1 MSRKNLKVLMV
12 AIVLIPIALTA
23 YLAKTLY
30 ERQGVPE
37 AVESLAKQLFKS
49 KEEERQATEQVRE
62 LEKKAEEL
70 KTAYDSLLA
79 ELQGEVDSKDVRI
92 RRFREKIEINFVD
105 KVLFVSGS
113 AEITPRGQAIL
124 GKVGQVLKKVKDR
137 RFFVVGHTDDV
148 PIRSFVYPSNWEL
161 STARAAS
168 VIRFVSERHGVDP
181 ARFTAMGRAFYQPV
195 AVNSTPEGR
204 QENRRVEI
212 IIADLPLFEVEGGEM
227 RSPASSPDGKPL
239 SGPLESTAIRERDLT
254 LPEADL
260 PKGQA
265 PASPASPASPAEESS
280 PAAPTAPVAPPA
292 PPASDARPSP
302 GSAAVP
308 AQTQP
313 AAPETSGT
321 SDGPA
326 APAAVPPAAPAAPE
340 SANQSPT
347 PPAPDT
353 APPPADTSALP
364 QSPEAPGA
372 APLTEAHPAPP
383 QALPAVPGQ

>member
-1 MSRKNLKVLMV
+1 MSKKNLKVLMV

-30 ERQGVPE
+30 ERQGVPQ

-113 AEITPRGQAIL
+113 AEITPRGQSIL

-161 STARAAS
+161 STARASS
-168 VIRFVSERHGVDP
+168 VIRYVSERHGVDP
-181 ARFTAMGRAFYQPV
+181 AQFTAMGRAFYQPV
-195 AVNSTPEGR
+195 ASNETPEGR

-227 RSPASSPDGKPL
+227 RSPASSPDGKSS
-239 SGPLESTAIRERDLT
+239 SGPLESTAPGERDLT

-265 PASPASPASPAEESS
+265 TASPAEASS
-280 PAAPTAPVAPPA
+280 PVIPAVPPA
-292 PPASDARPSP
+292 GPASDVAPSP
-302 GSAAVP
+302 GSSATPAVP
-308 AQTQP
+308 
-313 AAPETSGT
+313 
-321 SDGPA
+321 D
-326 APAAVPPAAPAAPE
+326 APAAPE
-340 SANQSPT
+340 SP
-347 PPAPDT
+347 
-353 APPPADTSALP
+353 
-364 QSPEAPGA
+364 A
-372 APLTEAHPAPP
+372 AP
-383 QALPAVPGQ
+383 

>member
-161 STARAAS
+161 STGRAAS
-168 VIRFVSERHGVDP
+168 VIRYVSERHGVDP

-195 AVNSTPEGR
+195 ASNATPEGR

-239 SGPLESTAIRERDLT
+239 SGPLESTALRERDLT

-265 PASPASPASPAEESS
+265 PASPASPASPPSPAEGPS
-280 PAAPTAPVAPPA
+280 PAAQAAPSA
-292 PPASDARPSP
+292 PPASDLAPSP
-302 GSAAVP
+302 AA
-308 AQTQP
+308 
-313 AAPETSGT
+313 AAG
-321 SDGPA
+321 
-326 APAAVPPAAPAAPE
+326 
-340 SANQSPT
+340 
-347 PPAPDT
+347 
-353 APPPADTSALP
+353 
-364 QSPEAPGA
+364 
-372 APLTEAHPAPP
+372 
-383 QALPAVPGQ
+383 

>member
-1 MSRKNLKVLMV
+1 MGKKNLKLLMV
-12 AIVLIPIALTA
+12 AIVLIPVALTA

-124 GKVGQVLKKVKDR
+124 GKVGQVLKKVHDR

-148 PIRSFVYPSNWEL
+148 PIRSFVFPSNWEL
-161 STARAAS
+161 STARASS
-168 VIRFVSERHGVDP
+168 VIRYVSERHGVDP

-195 AVNSTPEGR
+195 ASNATPEGR

-227 RSPASSPDGKPL
+227 RSPAVSPDGRP
-239 SGPLESTAIRERDLT
+239 SSSEPLESTAPRERELT

-260 PKGQA
+260 PKGQV
-265 PASPASPASPAEESS
+265 PASPASPSSQADAPSPAIPAVPPAGPSPDAAPSPES
-280 PAAPTAPVAPPA
+280 PA
-292 PPASDARPSP
+292 D
-302 GSAAVP
+302 AVP
-308 AQTQP
+308 
-313 AAPETSGT
+313 
-321 SDGPA
+321 
-326 APAAVPPAAPAAPE
+326 PAAVPPAAQDAQAEPATPQAPGTPGTPDGKDGTDGPGAVPPAV
-340 SANQSPT
+340 SAVPEAANTSPPPVPT
-347 PPAPDT
+347 PPAPDAAT
-353 APPPADTSALP
+353 PPAAKP
-364 QSPEAPGA
+364 
-372 APLTEAHPAPP
+372 
-383 QALPAVPGQ
+383 

>member
-1 MSRKNLKVLMV
+1 MGKKNLKLLMV
-12 AIVLIPIALTA
+12 AIVLIPVALTA

-124 GKVGQVLKKVKDR
+124 GKVGQVLKKVHDR

-148 PIRSFVYPSNWEL
+148 PIRSFVFPSNWEL
-161 STARAAS
+161 STARASS
-168 VIRFVSERHGVDP
+168 VIRYVSERHGVDP

-195 AVNSTPEGR
+195 ASNATPEGR

-227 RSPASSPDGKPL
+227 RSPAVSPDGRP
-239 SGPLESTAIRERDLT
+239 SSSEPLESTAPRERELA

-265 PASPASPASPAEESS
+265 PASPAASAAAPAAD
-280 PAAPTAPVAPPA
+280 AAPTAAPPA
-292 PPASDARPSP
+292 KAESATPETPGTPDGPA
-302 GSAAVP
+302 G
-308 AQTQP
+308 P
-313 AAPETSGT
+313 AAPE
-321 SDGPA
+321 A
-326 APAAVPPAAPAAPE
+326 
-340 SANQSPT
+340 ANQSPIPT
-347 PPAPDT
+347 PPAPDAAT
-353 APPPADTSALP
+353 PPADTPTPTPA
-364 QSPEAPGA
+364 PEAPAVPPPAGDA
-372 APLTEAHPAPP
+372 GRASGTGGNGETAPP
-383 QALPAVPGQ
+383 AANP

>member
-1 MSRKNLKVLMV
+1 MGKKNLKMLMV

-30 ERQGVPE
+30 ERQGVPQ

-62 LEKKAEEL
+62 LEKKTEEL

-113 AEITPRGQAIL
+113 AEITPRGQSIL

-148 PIRSFVYPSNWEL
+148 PIRSFVFPSNWEL
-161 STARAAS
+161 STARASS
-168 VIRFVSERHGVDP
+168 VIRYVSERHGVDP
-181 ARFTAMGRAFYQPV
+181 AQFTAMGRAFYQPV
-195 AVNSTPEGR
+195 ASNETPEGR

-227 RSPASSPDGKPL
+227 RSPASSPDGKP
-239 SGPLESTAIRERDLT
+239 SSAEPLESTAPRERDLT

-265 PASPASPASPAEESS
+265 PA
-280 PAAPTAPVAPPA
+280 APSAG
-292 PPASDARPSP
+292 PASDA
-302 GSAAVP
+302 AP
-308 AQTQP
+308 ATP
-313 AAPETSGT
+313 
-321 SDGPA
+321 DVPA
-326 APAAVPPAAPAAPE
+326 APAAEATPPAAAPAPEAATPPADTPTPPQAPEAPATPSLPSPPPAAPA
-340 SANQSPT
+340 S
-347 PPAPDT
+347 
-353 APPPADTSALP
+353 
-364 QSPEAPGA
+364 
-372 APLTEAHPAPP
+372 
-383 QALPAVPGQ
+383 

>member
-1 MSRKNLKVLMV
+1 MGKKNLKLLMV
-12 AIVLIPIALTA
+12 AIVLIPVALTA

-113 AEITPRGQAIL
+113 AEITPRGQTVL
-124 GKVGQVLKKVKDR
+124 GKVGQVLKKVRDR

-148 PIRSFVYPSNWEL
+148 PIRSFVFPSNWEL
-161 STARAAS
+161 STARASS
-168 VIRFVSERHGVDP
+168 VIRYVSERHGVDP

-195 AVNSTPEGR
+195 ASNATPEGR

-227 RSPASSPDGKPL
+227 RSPAASPDGRP
-239 SGPLESTAIRERDLT
+239 SPSEPLESTAPRERDLT

-265 PASPASPASPAEESS
+265 PASPPSPSSQASQADAPSPAIPATSAAAPS
-280 PAAPTAPVAPPA
+280 ADAAPTAASPA
-292 PPASDARPSP
+292 KAE
-302 GSAAVP
+302 SA
-308 AQTQP
+308 T
-313 AAPETSGT
+313 PETPVT
-321 SDGPA
+321 TDGPA
-326 APAAVPPAAPAAPE
+326 AAPAAPVAPVAPE
-340 SANQSPT
+340 APEAANQSPT
-347 PPAPDT
+347 PPAPDAATPPGDTPEPAPAPEVPAIPPQTGVTGETGET
-353 APPPADTSALP
+353 APP
-364 QSPEAPGA
+364 A
-372 APLTEAHPAPP
+372 ARP
-383 QALPAVPGQ
+383 